1 MRTHVLKVNVNNLKR
16 EINNNY
22 FKYKD
27 IFYKCLVVNL
37 CLYNI
42 TKGNI
47 LNNVIIEDSTYQ
59 QYLSYLINKKCMLPD
74 LLEEIAL
81 EAQVHI
87 FLDLTIYIDEFIDMK
102 YNPNKFNLFSLSID
116 DNGYINIFN
125 KTLRKIQS

>member
-37 CLYNI
+37 CLYNM
-42 TKGNI
+42 TKYDI
-47 LNNVIIEDSTYQ
+47 LENVIIEDSTYQ
-59 QYLSYLINKKCMLPD
+59 QYLSYLINKRCTLPE
-74 LLEEIAL
+74 LLQEIAL
-81 EAQVHI
+81 ETHTHI

-102 YNPNKFNLFSLSID
+102 YNSDKFNLFSLTID
-116 DNGYINIFN
+116 DNGYINVFN
-125 KTLRKIQS
+125 KTIRKISI